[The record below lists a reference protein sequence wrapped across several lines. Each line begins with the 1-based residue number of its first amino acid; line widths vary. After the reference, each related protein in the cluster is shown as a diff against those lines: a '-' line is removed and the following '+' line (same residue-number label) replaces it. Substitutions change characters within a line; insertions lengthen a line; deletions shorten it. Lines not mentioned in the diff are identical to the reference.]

1 MVNAIYKKKALETL
15 ERNLLKYPS
24 RRFITAGGNQFR
36 TLWVRDF
43 CYSVPGLLNAG
54 YADVVKSQLQLVS
67 TYRHQ
72 NGFLPR
78 GLDIMAPQLRVVLN
92 LIKKDLSFYQ
102 YPDSFEKFQMRLK
115 PEYFGEHKTVAFDS
129 NVLFCLSALQYME
142 KTNDFFLSEQEFIHL
157 LKVYLPFK
165 KDSLFSQ
172 PPYSDWQDSAIRS
185 EPMLLFHLQL
195 LSVLKRLKKQLN
207 LVLSDFS
214 IEELEETILKKYYYP
229 MNRCFYQDLAHR
241 RMSLESYGFI
251 FTESLF
257 SSSLNHRDLYLALKE
272 SSLWNQNVIP
282 GRPVFPAYTKEEVS
296 WTTRLVGLGG
306 YHHQFHWGW
315 LIAEAYKISCLMK
328 DPEEAKRIKEYYFN
342 QVKTDPF
349 LAEIYLCKEEK
360 LEVYS
365 EFLYQSEAPFTWT
378 AAKWLEAFSYEK

>member
-1 MVNAIYKKKALETL
+1 MVNTAYKKKALETL
-15 ERNLLKYPS
+15 ESNILKFGS
-24 RRFITAGGNQFR
+24 QRFITAGRNQFR

-43 CYSVPGLLNAG
+43 CYSVPGLLSAG
-54 YADVVKSQLQLVS
+54 YTDVVKNQLQLIS
-67 TYRHQ
+67 GYRHQ

-78 GLDIMAPQLRVVLN
+78 GLDVMAPQLRVVLN

-129 NVLFCLSALQYME
+129 NVLFCLAAFQYME
-142 KTNDFFLSEQEFIHL
+142 KTHDFFVSEQEFIHL
-157 LKVYLPFK
+157 LKVYLSFK
-165 KDSLFSQ
+165 NDELFCQ
-172 PPYSDWQDSAIRS
+172 PAYSDWQDSASRA

-195 LSVLKRLKKQLN
+195 LSVLKRLKRQLN
-207 LVLSDFS
+207 LVLADFS
-214 IEELEETILKKYYYP
+214 IDALEAVILKKYYYP
-229 MNRCFYQDLAHR
+229 KNHFFYQDLAHR
-241 RMSLESYGFI
+241 RISLENYGFI

-257 SSSLNHRDLYLALKE
+257 TGSLNHRELYFALKE
-272 SSLWNQNVIP
+272 SSLWNQNFIP

-315 LIAEAYKISCLMK
+315 LIAEAYKISCLLK
-328 DPEEAKRIKEYYFN
+328 DTEEAKKIKEFYFN
-342 QVKTDPF
+342 QIKTDPF

-360 LEVYS
+360 LEMYS